1 MKFAILLCVLSV
13 LLMHQ
18 TAASPI
24 KLSERQ
30 ERALARQQSAGVAP
44 AVQAVGED
52 DDDDDDEDDDDYGP
66 DLGELVEDDDD
77 DDDDDDEEDD
87 DDDDEDDRP
96 QGQAAPAS
104 ATSDDDDEE
113 DDDDDD
119 YLDRLFDDILGE
131 EDDDDDDD
139 DDVVSPVANV
149 QRPAVVPAAAVE
161 DLSSAP
167 QIASAVLS
175 DGVDLPAESGNAVE
189 IVATDN
195 SIDPNVAPL
204 TSTNNEGEQY
214 VFYHHDTI
222 NHIVDE
228 AGSGSSSHSGN
239 SGNDINS
246 MTNISS
252 SSASNNEQIHLNTQL
267 QQVQQQLIAESNN
280 NQNKNHNQLLK
291 IPSIITKT
299 TRTTATKSTSSSNY
313 GANGTKLKT
322 NKINLNHGPY
332 YGQKSPTIG
341 LATGTNNNLGAA
353 VANTIVKGTGNNKD
367 NDNYD
372 DDDDDDDDDIDDG
385 VDEITG
391 ALTGDDDDADDA
403 DDDDDDEDDD
413 DDDIIGD
420 DVIEARRAARS
431 LENNNIIDMTAG
443 AFQERNNHFVDAIFS
458 RINQI
463 VANSYDP
470 FIVQLSGR
478 TATKTNIQRIQSHSN
493 SNNKSKTKGN
503 KPSATKTPIKKLKN
517 TKSEPRTHTASKEA
531 VADSNTIG
539 NSEQNL
545 SSVSQEYE
553 KNIELKTQTELEKKR
568 RQLEKSQNHHQQQQF
583 KQHKYIVENK
593 QIDGY
598 AHVPNSEKK
607 TETQTEDND
616 NKQPE
621 KRTVVVNEAAVKSGH
636 ESRKTSTKSHK
647 QNATKKGH
655 NAGGGNITTAN
666 TNNNN
671 VKKKQKTASTN
682 TINSN
687 SKIDKANKDGEV
699 QKAQGSLTGLASLKR
714 VGNVKVVTDPEGR
727 NSTIKAR
734 FTLGP
739 LILRVEKSFKRAG
752 VENVKSATARTNE
765 MIGRIKFGVVNDRAA
780 LISIK
785 VQQPKQIEVES
796 KDNHDRTR
804 EFVWRRTPKI
814 ARLVN
819 EKLKMAADMLFAP
832 QAVSAVR
839 L

>member
-13 LLMHQ
+13 LLVHQ
-18 TAASPI
+18 TVASPI
-24 KLSERQ
+24 KLGERQ

-44 AVQAVGED
+44 AVQAVDED

-66 DLGELVEDDDD
+66 DLGELVEDDDVVFVSGLS

-87 DDDDEDDRP
+87 DDDEEDDRP
-96 QGQAAPAS
+96 QGQAAPAA
-104 ATSDDDDEE
+104 ATSDDDDDE

-139 DDVVSPVANV
+139 DDIVSPVANV
-149 QRPAVVPAAAVE
+149 QRPVVAPINPVE
-161 DLSSAP
+161 DLSSP
-167 QIASAVLS
+167 SQITSAALS

-189 IVATDN
+189 TIATDN

-204 TSTNNEGEQY
+204 TSINNEG
-214 VFYHHDTI
+214 
-222 NHIVDE
+222 
-228 AGSGSSSHSGN
+228 S
-239 SGNDINS
+239 
-246 MTNISS
+246 
-252 SSASNNEQIHLNTQL
+252 
-267 QQVQQQLIAESNN
+267 
-280 NQNKNHNQLLK
+280 LK
-291 IPSIITKT
+291 
-299 TRTTATKSTSSSNY
+299 
-313 GANGTKLKT
+313 
-322 NKINLNHGPY
+322 
-332 YGQKSPTIG
+332 
-341 LATGTNNNLGAA
+341 
-353 VANTIVKGTGNNKD
+353 
-367 NDNYD
+367 
-372 DDDDDDDDDIDDG
+372 
-385 VDEITG
+385 
-391 ALTGDDDDADDA
+391 
-403 DDDDDDEDDD
+403 
-413 DDDIIGD
+413 
-420 DVIEARRAARS
+420 
-431 LENNNIIDMTAG
+431 NNNIIDMTAD
-443 AFQERNNHFVDAIFS
+443 AFQERNNHFVDAIFA

-478 TATKTNIQRIQSHSN
+478 TAMKPNIQKTQSHTA
-493 SNNKSKTKGN
+493 SNNKSKAKGN
-503 KPSATKTPIKKLKN
+503 KPSPAKTSIKKLKN
-517 TKSEPRTHTASKEA
+517 TKSEPRTHTASIEA

-545 SSVSQEYE
+545 SSASQEYE
-553 KNIELKTQTELEKKR
+553 KRIESKTQTQLQQER
-568 RQLEKSQNHHQQQQF
+568 QQLEKLQNHQQQLQ
-583 KQHKYIVENK
+583 QHKYIVENK
-593 QIDGY
+593 QIDDDAG
-598 AHVPNSEKK
+598 VPNNEKK

-616 NKQPE
+616 NRQPE
-621 KRTVVVNEAAVKSGH
+621 KRTAFVNEAAVKSGH

-647 QNATKKGH
+647 QSAVKKGQ
-655 NAGGGNITTAN
+655 NAGGASTTTVN
-666 TNNNN
+666 SNNNN
-671 VKKKQKTASTN
+671 VKKKQKTASTS

-687 SKIDKANKDGEV
+687 NKIDKASKDGEV

-727 NSTIKAR
+727 NSTIKAK

-765 MIGRIKFGVVNDRAA
+765 MIGRIKFGVVNDRAT

-785 VQQPKQIEVES
+785 VQQPKQVEVES

-819 EKLKMAADMLFAP
+819 EKLKLAADMLFAP
-832 QAVSAVR
+832 QGVPAVR

>member
-13 LLMHQ
+13 LLVHQ
-18 TAASPI
+18 TVASPI
-24 KLSERQ
+24 KLGERQ

-44 AVQAVGED
+44 AVQAVDED

-66 DLGELVEDDDD
+66 DLGELVEDDDVVFVSGLS

-87 DDDDEDDRP
+87 DDDEEDDRP
-96 QGQAAPAS
+96 QGQAAPAA
-104 ATSDDDDEE
+104 ATSDDDDDE

-139 DDVVSPVANV
+139 DDIVSPVANV
-149 QRPAVVPAAAVE
+149 QRPVVAPINPVE
-161 DLSSAP
+161 DLSSP
-167 QIASAVLS
+167 SQITSAALS

-189 IVATDN
+189 TIATDN

-204 TSTNNEGEQY
+204 TSINNE
-214 VFYHHDTI
+214 
-222 NHIVDE
+222 
-228 AGSGSSSHSGN
+228 
-239 SGNDINS
+239 
-246 MTNISS
+246 
-252 SSASNNEQIHLNTQL
+252 
-267 QQVQQQLIAESNN
+267 
-280 NQNKNHNQLLK
+280 
-291 IPSIITKT
+291 
-299 TRTTATKSTSSSNY
+299 
-313 GANGTKLKT
+313 
-322 NKINLNHGPY
+322 
-332 YGQKSPTIG
+332 
-341 LATGTNNNLGAA
+341 
-353 VANTIVKGTGNNKD
+353 
-367 NDNYD
+367 
-372 DDDDDDDDDIDDG
+372 
-385 VDEITG
+385 G
-391 ALTGDDDDADDA
+391 ALTGDDDDT

-431 LENNNIIDMTAG
+431 LKNNNIIDMTAD
-443 AFQERNNHFVDAIFS
+443 AFQERNNHFVDAIFA

-478 TATKTNIQRIQSHSN
+478 TAMKPNIQKTQSHTA
-493 SNNKSKTKGN
+493 SNNKSKAKGN
-503 KPSATKTPIKKLKN
+503 KPSPAKTSIKKLKN
-517 TKSEPRTHTASKEA
+517 TKSEPRTHTASIEA

-545 SSVSQEYE
+545 SSASQEYE
-553 KNIELKTQTELEKKR
+553 KRIESKTQTQLQQER
-568 RQLEKSQNHHQQQQF
+568 QQLEKLQNHQQQLQ
-583 KQHKYIVENK
+583 QHKYIVENK
-593 QIDGY
+593 QIDDDAG
-598 AHVPNSEKK
+598 VPNNEKK

-616 NKQPE
+616 NRQPE
-621 KRTVVVNEAAVKSGH
+621 KRTAFVNEAAVKSGH
-636 ESRKTSTKSHK
+636 ESRKTSTKPHK
-647 QNATKKGH
+647 QSAVKKGQ
-655 NAGGGNITTAN
+655 NAGGASTTTVN
-666 TNNNN
+666 SNNNN
-671 VKKKQKTASTN
+671 VKKKQKTASTS

-687 SKIDKANKDGEV
+687 NKIDKASKDGEV

-727 NSTIKAR
+727 NSTIKAK

-765 MIGRIKFGVVNDRAA
+765 MIGRIKFGVVNDRAT

-785 VQQPKQIEVES
+785 VQQPKQVEVES

-819 EKLKMAADMLFAP
+819 EKLKLAADMLFAP
-832 QAVSAVR
+832 QGVPAVR